1 MAFTLAHLSDP
12 HLGPLPEPRP
22 WHLLSKRV
30 VGYVNW
36 QALRARALQPKIL
49 VDLVA
54 AIHLAKPDHIAVT
67 GDLVNI
73 ALPEE
78 GTLARAWLET
88 LGDPEHVTLVPGNHD
103 AYVPGALRRHK
114 RLWAPYLAGDGPPS
128 PLVFPSI
135 RRRGPL
141 GIVGA
146 SSARASIP
154 GLATG
159 HISDRQIVAIQAALA
174 QLGEED
180 RFRILLIHHPPEKD
194 VVDWHQRLVGSER
207 LRSAVKRAGC
217 ELILHGHT
225 HIASVGKIDGPNG
238 PVPVVGVPSASNA
251 PGGKRHPAAAFNL
264 YEIDG
269 KAGVYR
275 CTMRSFGYTELT
287 KPISLLGERVLS
299 G

>member
-1 MAFTLAHLSDP
+1 MFTLAHLSDP
-12 HLGPLPEPRP
+12 HLGPLPEPRF
-22 WHLLSKRV
+22 WHLMSKRI

-36 QALRARALQPKIL
+36 QQRRARTLQPKIL

-54 AIHLAKPDHIAVT
+54 AIHAAKPDHIAVT

-78 GTLARAWLET
+78 GALARAWLDS
-88 LGDPEHVTLVPGNHD
+88 LGDPDHVTLVPGNHD

-114 RLWAPYLAGDGPPS
+114 RLWAPFFAGDGPAS

-146 SSARASIP
+146 SSARASMP
-154 GLATG
+154 GMATG

-174 QLGEED
+174 ELGREG
-180 RFRILLIHHPPEKD
+180 RFRVLLIHHPPGKD
-194 VVDWHQRLVGSER
+194 VVFWHQRLVGSGR
-207 LRSAVKRAGC
+207 LRDVVARVGC

-225 HIASVGKIDGPNG
+225 HMASVDHVSGPGG
-238 PVPVVGVPSASNA
+238 PIPVVGVPSASNA

-264 YEIDG
+264 YEIEG
-269 KAGVYR
+269 AEGAYTCHMK
-275 CTMRSFGYTELT
+275 SFGYTEPG
-287 KPISLLGERVLS
+287 KPIGLIGQRQLAG
-299 G
+299 